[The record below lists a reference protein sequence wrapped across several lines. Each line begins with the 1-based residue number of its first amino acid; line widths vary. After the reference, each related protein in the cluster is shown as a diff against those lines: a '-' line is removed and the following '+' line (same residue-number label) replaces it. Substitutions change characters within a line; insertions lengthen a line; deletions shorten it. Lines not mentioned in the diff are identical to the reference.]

1 MSKWD
6 DKTFFGTLLI
16 KLKTRSMPTK
26 KTVIN
31 TDDFKKWLS
40 EKHGLSGKVPSDI
53 ASRAKRVALWVSF
66 DSKKTD
72 AEIVDLMKVKT
83 ASALNIVIKSQL
95 KRAVRLY
102 REFSK

>member
-1 MSKWD
+1 MTTKTIVIRRD
-6 DKTFFGTLLI
+6 DI
-16 KLKTRSMPTK
+16 
-26 KTVIN
+26 
-31 TDDFKKWLS
+31 KKWLC

-66 DSKKTD
+66 DSKRTE
-72 AEIVDLMKVKT
+72 AEIVDLMEEKA
-83 ASALNIVIKSQL
+83 ASPLNTVIKSQL